1 MEKLEPF
8 LMQFLF
14 AGDLFCYILNFAGQD
29 GVGS

>member
-8 LMQFLF
+8 LMQYLCFGVLF
-14 AGDLFCYILNFAGQD
+14 WYILNFVGQD